1 MSSMKQLQQVTE
13 QDFEAEV
20 LLSEVPVLVEFGA
33 TWCGPCKVVEP
44 ELVALAQEYAGRA
57 KVLTVDI
64 DQSPLLAR
72 QLGIQSVPTFL
83 VFHQGRPVTG
93 KAGAMKKAQL
103 AEMIEPL
110 LPRPAGAL
118 KPKEV
123 AQLAKQKHISLVDI
137 RPKEVF
143 DRAHMAGAVNIPEP
157 EVNTRIEELLNLPA
171 SPVLYCRTG
180 AESKAL
186 AGELARQGTPVSFLD
201 GGVLGWEGEGFT
213 LERSN

>member
-1 MSSMKQLQQVTE
+1 MKLQQVTE
-13 QDFEAEV
+13 KDFEREV
-20 LLSEVPVLVEFGA
+20 LVSELPVLVEFGA

-44 ELVALAQEYAGRA
+44 ELQALAQEYAGRA

-64 DQSPLLAR
+64 DQSPYLAR

-103 AEMIEPL
+103 AELLEPL

-123 AQLAKQKHISLVDI
+123 AQLVKQKQICLVDI
-137 RPKEVF
+137 RPAEVYQ
-143 DRAHMAGAVNIPEP
+143 RAHIADAINVPREQV
-157 EVNTRIEELLNLPA
+157 EQRLEELLELPA
-171 SPVLYCRTG
+171 PPVLYCRTG
-180 AESKAL
+180 ADSKAL
-186 AGELARQGTPVSFLD
+186 AGELAASGTPVAFLD
-201 GGVLGWEGEGFT
+201 GGVLGWEADGFA
-213 LERSN
+213 LERPS

>member
-1 MSSMKQLQQVTE
+1 MNAMKLQQVTE

-20 LLSEVPVLVEFGA
+20 LLSELPVLVEFGA

-44 ELVALAQEYAGRA
+44 ELLALAREYAGRA

-64 DQSPLLAR
+64 DQSPFLAR

-83 VFHQGRPVTG
+83 VFHQGRPVSG
-93 KAGAMKKAQL
+93 KAGALKKAQL
-103 AEMIEPL
+103 AELIEPV

-123 AQLAKQKHISLVDI
+123 AQLAKQGHISLVDI
-137 RPKEVF
+137 RPPEVF
-143 DRAHMAGAVNIPEP
+143 KRAHIKGAVNIPQGEI
-157 EVNTRIEELLNLPA
+157 NTRVEELLDMPA

-180 AESKAL
+180 ADAKTVA
-186 AGELARQGTPVSFLD
+186 AELAAQGTPVSYLD
-201 GGVLGWEGEGFT
+201 GGVLGWEGDGFT
-213 LERSN
+213 LERAS